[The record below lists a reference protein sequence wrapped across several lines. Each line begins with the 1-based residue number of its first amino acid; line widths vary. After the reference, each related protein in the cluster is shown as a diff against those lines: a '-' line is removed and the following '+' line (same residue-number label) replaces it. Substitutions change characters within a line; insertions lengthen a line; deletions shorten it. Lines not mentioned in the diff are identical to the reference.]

1 MVRRKNLKNQCVETL
16 TLLFNA
22 EIRLYRYNAHETLT
36 RSTNVAD
43 QEVRISK
50 KLLLNLNY
58 FLNQRKSKHNK
69 NVTN

>member
-1 MVRRKNLKNQCVETL
+1 MFSVKNQMVRRKNLKNQCIETL

-50 KLLLNLNY
+50 KIVAQSKL
-58 FLNQRKSKHNK
+58 FSKSAKK
-69 NVTN
+69 

>member
-50 KLLLNLNY
+50 KIVAQSKL
-58 FLNQRKSKHNK
+58 FSKSAKK
-69 NVTN
+69 

>member
-1 MVRRKNLKNQCVETL
+1 MVRRKNLKNQCIETL

-22 EIRLYRYNAHETLT
+22 EIRLYRYNAHDTLT

-50 KLLLNLNY
+50 KIVAQSKL
-58 FLNQRKSKHNK
+58 FSKSAKK
-69 NVTN
+69 

>member
-1 MVRRKNLKNQCVETL
+1 MVRRKNLKNQCIETL

-50 KLLLNLNY
+50 KIVAQSKL
-58 FLNQRKSKHNK
+58 FSKSAKK
-69 NVTN
+69 